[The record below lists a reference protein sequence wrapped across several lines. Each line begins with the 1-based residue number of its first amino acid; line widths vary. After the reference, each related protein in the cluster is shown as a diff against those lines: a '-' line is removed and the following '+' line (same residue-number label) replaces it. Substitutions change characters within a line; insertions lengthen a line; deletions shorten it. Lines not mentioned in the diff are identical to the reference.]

1 MPCKSISLKIRPQ
14 ISHFCTT
21 VFQNHLQ
28 GPVERIWKDSF
39 EFGPFFNLF
48 HVLPR
53 PFFSSNIKESL
64 EGSGNR
70 RHLKGCERGGHIYRL
85 ITYQP
90 RVFVSPSSLNHL
102 SSSLSAAS
110 SNHSP
115 DGILL

>member
-1 MPCKSISLKIRPQ
+1 MPCKSLSLKIHPQ

-21 VFQNHLQ
+21 VFQNTCKGQLR
-28 GPVERIWKDSF
+28 GFGKTSF

-53 PFFSSNIKESL
+53 PFFSSNFKESL

-70 RHLKGCERGGHIYRL
+70 RHLKGCERGGHIDRL

-110 SNHSP
+110 SNHFP